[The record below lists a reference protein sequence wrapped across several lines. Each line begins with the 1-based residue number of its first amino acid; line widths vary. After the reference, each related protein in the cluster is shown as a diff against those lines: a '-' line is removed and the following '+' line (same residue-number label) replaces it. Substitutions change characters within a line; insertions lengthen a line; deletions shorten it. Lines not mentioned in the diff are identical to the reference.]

1 MERKFQKKV
10 KFIIISLFFLNFF
23 SWAQTPSVV
32 QHIRFPVWAEV
43 DAYPGLEVETNQA
56 EDDQDYAYAINR
68 IKEIVPFLLEGMVY
82 GWEFTYTPSDKTRG
96 VEEYFEIRVIEN
108 LEKAS
113 NPIQYSS
120 VWIEESRFNCW
131 VDYNRTDF
139 QIQNYYLW
147 ASIQNPVIQ
156 GRGYGSL
163 EKGFDGIKEA
173 AENALK
179 AAIRDYYTKK
189 YKNKPK
195 EIQGKVLIRKIPTI
209 GIDAGRYV
217 INLDFFLECGK
228 IKEYSQF

>member
-43 DAYPGLEVETNQA
+43 DAYPGLEVETSQA